1 MEHGRYIAD
10 FAQGKFYKNIEK
22 DPRDNMHPDEK
33 LDLKTVPGYKGFSRQ
48 KTTIAD
54 DSVNVRPVKQG
65 VEKYIKIMKE
75 IA

>member
-10 FAQGKFYKNIEK
+10 FAQGKFYKNIEV
-22 DPRDNMHPDEK
+22 DPRDHEHPDEK

-54 DSVNVRPVKQG
+54 NTVNVRPVKKG